1 MKNKINEALKRNLK
15 ENYEK
20 ACNGYLVA
28 LLNFWE
34 WDGCYGF
41 WVSDVVG
48 GSFIYG
54 DDVVLSMEEIFY
66 CVENEITE
74 HQHRKYCDYCLKCGE
89 YNFSIPTIQAYFN
102 GCPQIPQ
109 ATFNK
114 LDALKQQLNECI
126 NNIKK
131 YSNGK
136 TEKAQ
141 GKD

>member
-34 WDGCYGF
+34 WDCFYGF

-54 DDVVLSMEEIFY
+54 DDVVLSMEEIIY

-74 HQHRKYCDYCLKCGE
+74 HQYYKYHDYCLKCSE
-89 YNFSIPTIQAYFN
+89 YNFSTPSIQAYFN

-109 ATFNK
+109 ATFDK
-114 LDALKQQLNECI
+114 LDAMKSELNKCVEDT
-126 NNIKK
+126 KK
-131 YSNGK
+131 SF
-136 TEKAQ
+136 
-141 GKD
+141 

>member
-1 MKNKINEALKRNLK
+1 MENEINEALKRNLK

-48 GSFIYG
+48 GTFIYG
-54 DDVVLSMEEIFY
+54 DDIALTMEDIIY
-66 CVENEITE
+66 CVENGVTE
-74 HQHRKYCDYCLKCGE
+74 HQHRKYRDYCLKCSE
-89 YNFSIPTIQAYFN
+89 YNFSIPNIQAYFN

-109 ATFNK
+109 ATFDK
-114 LDALKQQLNECI
+114 LDAMKSELNKCI
-126 NNIKK
+126 EDTKK
-131 YSNGK
+131 LF
-136 TEKAQ
+136 
-141 GKD
+141 

>member
-1 MKNKINEALKRNLK
+1 MENEINEALKRNLK

-48 GSFIYG
+48 GTFIYG
-54 DDVVLSMEEIFY
+54 DDIALTMEDIIY

-74 HQHRKYCDYCLKCGE
+74 HQYYRYHDYCLKCSE
-89 YNFSIPTIQAYFN
+89 YNFSISSIQAYFN

-109 ATFNK
+109 TTFDK
-114 LDALKQQLNECI
+114 LDAEKKELKKVLMTLNLSSDGDKSKET
-126 NNIKK
+126 KR
-131 YSNGK
+131 
-136 TEKAQ
+136 
-141 GKD
+141 

>member
-28 LLNFWE
+28 LLDFWE

-48 GSFIYG
+48 GTFIYG
-54 DDVVLSMEEIFY
+54 DDIDLTMEDIIY
-66 CVENEITE
+66 CVENGVIE
-74 HQHRKYCDYCLKCGE
+74 HQYYKYHDYCLKCSE
-89 YNFSIPTIQAYFN
+89 YNFSIPSIQAYFN

-109 ATFNK
+109 ATFDK
-114 LDALKQQLNECI
+114 LDALKSELNKCI
-126 NNIKK
+126 NDTKSK
-131 YSNGK
+131 F
-136 TEKAQ
+136 
-141 GKD
+141 